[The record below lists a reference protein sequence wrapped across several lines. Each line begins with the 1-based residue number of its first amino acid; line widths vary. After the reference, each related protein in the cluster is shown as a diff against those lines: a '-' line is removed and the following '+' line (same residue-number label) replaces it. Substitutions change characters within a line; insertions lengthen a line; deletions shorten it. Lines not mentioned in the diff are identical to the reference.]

1 MGRQDMIISMKLGA
15 TQKEIDHVCERLQE
29 FGYAAHTISGVE
41 RVVIGAVGR
50 PETKQQV
57 MDSIESAPGVESVVA
72 ISHPF
77 KFVSKEYKPGKTVI
91 QVDGVR
97 IGGPDFIVMAG
108 PCSVEYEEQ
117 VMQTA
122 EAVKK
127 AGAHILR
134 GGAFK
139 PRTSPY
145 DFQGL
150 EEVGLKLLR
159 KAKEKTGLAICT
171 EVMSTED
178 VGLVAE
184 YSDIMQVGARN
195 MQNFTLLKKLGK
207 VTKPVMLKRGLSS
220 TIKEFLL
227 SAEYIV
233 TSGNPNVFLCERGI
247 RTFETYTR
255 NTLDISAVPVLDE
268 LTHLPVFV
276 DPSHATGKRS
286 LIASMSRA
294 VVAAGAD
301 GLMVEVHPNPE
312 KAFSDGPQSLLPSD
326 FAKLMQELQP
336 YIELWKA
343 ARKASAQPALVGKA

>member
-1 MGRQDMIISMKLGA
+1 MIISMRLGA

-29 FGYAAHTISGVE
+29 FGYKAHTISGVE
-41 RVVIGAVGR
+41 RVVIGAVGK
-50 PETKQQV
+50 PENKQLA

-77 KFVSKEYKPGKTVI
+77 KFVSKEFRAEKTTIKVNGC
-91 QVDGVR
+91 V
-97 IGGPDFIVMAG
+97 IGGGEFIVIAG
-108 PCSVEYEEQ
+108 PCSVESEEQ
-117 VMQTA
+117 ILETA

-127 AGAHILR
+127 AGADILR

-150 EEVGLKLLR
+150 EEEGLRLLR
-159 KAKEKTGLAICT
+159 KAKELTGLSICT
-171 EVMSTED
+171 EVMSAQD
-178 VGLVAE
+178 VDLVAE
-184 YSDIMQVGARN
+184 YADILQVGARN
-195 MQNFTLLKKLGK
+195 VQNFTLLKRLGK
-207 VTKPVMLKRGLSS
+207 TNKPVMLKRGLSS

-255 NTLDISAVPVLDE
+255 NTLDLSAVPVLDE

-276 DPSHATGKRS
+276 DPSHGTGKRS
-286 LIASMSRA
+286 L
-294 VVAAGAD
+294 VAAMCRASVAVGAD

-326 FAKLMQELQP
+326 FARLMEELRP
-336 YIELWKA
+336 YIKLWKA
-343 ARKASAQPALVGKA
+343 NRAAAQAALVGKA